1 MVEKFGDKKTGI
13 VRMSML
19 GRNIVIV
26 SHKDH
31 IKELLLTKE
40 KFFKKYPPS
49 YEAFKIFGD
58 NILSMLEADTWKPHH
73 RICSPAFSSNNLK
86 FVTKVTCESF
96 DEMVAH
102 RWEKLPDANGSFILP
117 IDDYSDLT
125 LQVLGRSIFG
135 LDFGLF
141 SDDPTKNE
149 SNFRKSLEIL
159 LTKGILFKRF
169 LSETPILKYL
179 YPYVMSYFGVDKALE
194 LVSTKLDKIIQEK
207 KEIYENDK
215 LEGTEHNDLLTMM
228 IETNSSLTESQLD
241 NTKSEHGG
249 LTKDEIKS
257 NSFIF
262 SLAGN
267 DTSSSLSQWASYVL
281 AKRPDIQQKLYDNI
295 QNVLGDREPTF
306 DDYEKLTYVNA
317 FIMETLRVHG
327 PVGGIIKVAKKD
339 VELGEF
345 KIPKNTSI
353 LLSLAQ
359 ACNSDKNWEN
369 PTEFNPDRFPDA
381 ETQLRYQHSFSWM
394 PFSMAN
400 RKCIGYKFALIEL
413 NAIFTKL
420 VRKYK
425 LELLNDES
433 VDPIGKAV
441 AVTIRP
447 TNLKIKATLRN
458 KTN

>member
-1 MVEKFGDKKTGI
+1 MLEWIVALIIIGLTVLTWSIYSRYSAVKHIPGSWQIAFAPFRIPFIAPYIYFGTEHVPEMVEKFGDKKTGI

-267 DTSSSLSQWASYVL
+267 EVGFTINFTCIL
-281 AKRPDIQQKLYDNI
+281 QKFRL
-295 QNVLGDREPTF
+295 
-306 DDYEKLTYVNA
+306 
-317 FIMETLRVHG
+317 
-327 PVGGIIKVAKKD
+327 
-339 VELGEF
+339 
-345 KIPKNTSI
+345 
-353 LLSLAQ
+353 
-359 ACNSDKNWEN
+359 
-369 PTEFNPDRFPDA
+369 
-381 ETQLRYQHSFSWM
+381 
-394 PFSMAN
+394 
-400 RKCIGYKFALIEL
+400 
-413 NAIFTKL
+413 
-420 VRKYK
+420 
-425 LELLNDES
+425 
-433 VDPIGKAV
+433 V
-441 AVTIRP
+441 AVYPNGLLTF
-447 TNLKIKATLRN
+447 
-458 KTN
+458 